1 MIRNT
6 YPRYPG
12 PTGPDPS
19 HVGAAYF
26 GLVPKYQYQCLTT
39 KRTEHIIQNQC
50 FMTKITKQI
59 IRQGTRT
66 LSETH
71 LQQENARRVRFI
83 TLSPRHPQ
91 SGVLT
96 RVEIFAINMN
106 SFHSILLHAFHN
118 SRRQNIHRQ
127 ISIVAVFIRT
137 VVAMIVVTL
146 S

>member
-26 GLVPKYQYQCLTT
+26 GLVPKYQ
-39 KRTEHIIQNQC
+39 NQC
-50 FMTKITKQI
+50 FMTKSTEHI

-96 RVEIFAINMN
+96 RIEIFAIMK
-106 SFHSILLHAFHN
+106 
-118 SRRQNIHRQ
+118 
-127 ISIVAVFIRT
+127 ISH
-137 VVAMIVVTL
+137 
-146 S
+146 